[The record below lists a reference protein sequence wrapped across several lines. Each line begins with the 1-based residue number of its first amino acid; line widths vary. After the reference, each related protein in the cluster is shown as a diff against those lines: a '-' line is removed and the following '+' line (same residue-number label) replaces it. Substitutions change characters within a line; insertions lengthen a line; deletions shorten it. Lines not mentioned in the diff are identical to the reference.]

1 MNENIFP
8 YTMKCAIINSRCYH
22 NGRRLALYG
31 GTVTLRNNRNLAWLE
46 ILLEGGSLMTIDTLL
61 AVLGF
66 GATMFGIGYM
76 IGQNHSNKNSN
87 DRQA

>member
-8 YTMKCAIINSRCYH
+8 YTMKCAIISSRCYH

-61 AVLGF
+61 VVLGF